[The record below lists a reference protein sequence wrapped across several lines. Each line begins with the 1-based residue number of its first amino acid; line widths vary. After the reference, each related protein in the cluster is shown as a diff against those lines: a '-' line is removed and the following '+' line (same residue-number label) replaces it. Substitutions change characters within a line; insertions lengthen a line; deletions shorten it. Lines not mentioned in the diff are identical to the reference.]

1 MAKLENVKVLEMSYG
16 EVTHIQYNGKIYE
29 RVSAK
34 ASAGDL
40 VLVENEGVA
49 EAIGGVESGAFYE
62 LHEDEYGYLFFKDDD
77 DDARV
82 YSSWS
87 DELVLFRAIE
97 TADKDDKDIEKRVAE
112 LERRL
117 SAIERQPDRLKIGD
131 YARVVRDT
139 GFGDITR
146 NSIVRIASD
155 LDEDGDYKIKL
166 LDGSDYDY
174 ARPSALEKITDEEVD
189 EYMRS
194 QFKKGDKVRLVSG
207 GDKFPLYGF
216 YDGEVYEVDDNNC
229 EHGEGPYNKLIRIVD
244 KDGGPGYARPDQ
256 LEKVNV
262 EELKF
267 IKLGRKPGE
276 FKKGDIVRVV
286 NNYGG
291 DLIKGGL
298 YEISGHDRSREYVTL
313 DGINWLAK
321 FELVAPV
328 ESRVDLD

>member
-16 EVTHIQYNGKIYE
+16 EITHVQYNGKIYE
-29 RVSAK
+29 RVNTK
-34 ASAGDL
+34 ANAGDL
-40 VLVENEGVA
+40 VLVEDEGVA
-49 EAIGGVESGAFYE
+49 EIIRRVEPGAFYE
-62 LHEDEYGYLFFKDDD
+62 LYEDEYDDLFFKDDIYNERD
-77 DDARV
+77 

-97 TADKDDKDIEKRVAE
+97 TADKDIEKRVAE

-117 SAIERQPDRLKIGD
+117 SAIERQSERLKVGD
-131 YARVVRDT
+131 YARVVGDT
-139 GFGDITR
+139 IYGGITE
-146 NSIVRIASD
+146 NQIVEIASY
-155 LDEDGDYKIKL
+155 LDEDGIYKIEL

-174 ARPSALEKITDEEVD
+174 ARPSSLEKYTEHIDEVE
-189 EYMRS
+189 RS
-194 QFKKGDKVRLVSG
+194 KFKKGDKVRLVSG

-229 EHGEGPYNKLIRIVD
+229 EHDEGPYNKLIRIVD

-256 LEKVNV
+256 LERVEF

-267 IKLGRKPGE
+267 AELGRKPGE
-276 FKKGDIVRVV
+276 FKKGDIVRVIDSCV
-286 NNYGG
+286 GR
-291 DLIKGGL
+291 LVKGGL
-298 YEISGHDRSREYVTL
+298 YEISGHKGSTEYVTL
-313 DGINWLAK
+313 DGMDWFAE

>member
-16 EVTHIQYNGKIYE
+16 EITHVQYNGKIYE
-29 RVSAK
+29 RVSEK

-49 EAIGGVESGAFYE
+49 EAIEGVESGAFYE
-62 LHEDEYGYLFFKDDD
+62 LYEEDEYGDLVFADDD
-77 DDARV
+77 DDERT

-97 TADKDDKDIEKRVAE
+97 TADKDIEKRVAE

-117 SAIERQPDRLKIGD
+117 SAIERQSERLKVGD
-131 YARVVRDT
+131 YARVVGDT
-139 GFGDITR
+139 YYGDITE
-146 NSIVRIASD
+146 NQIVEITCD
-155 LDEDGDYKIKL
+155 LNEDGLHRIEL

-207 GDKFPLYGF
+207 GDKFPLFGF

-229 EHGEGPYNKLIRIVD
+229 EHGAGPFDKLIRIVD
-244 KDGGPGYARPDQ
+244 KDGGHGYARPDQ
-256 LEKVNV
+256 LEKVDF

-267 IKLGRKPGE
+267 AELGRKPGE
-276 FKKGDIVRVV
+276 FKKGDIVRVIDSC
-286 NNYGG
+286 GG
-291 DLIKGGL
+291 RLIKGGL
-298 YEISGHDRSREYVTL
+298 YEISGHKGNTEYVTF
-313 DGINWLAK
+313 DGTGWFAE

-328 ESRVDLD
+328 ESRVDID

>member
-16 EVTHIQYNGKIYE
+16 EITHIQYNGKIYE
-29 RVSAK
+29 RVSEK

-40 VLVENEGVA
+40 VLVGDKVA
-49 EAIGGVESGAFYE
+49 EAIEGVESGAFYE
-62 LHEDEYGYLFFKDDD
+62 LYEEDEYGDLVFTDDD
-77 DDARV
+77 DDERT

-87 DELVLFRAIE
+87 DELILFRAIE
-97 TADKDDKDIEKRVAE
+97 TADKDIEKRVAE

-117 SAIERQPDRLKIGD
+117 SAIERQSERLKVGD
-131 YARVVRDT
+131 YARVVGDT
-139 GFGDITR
+139 GYGDITE
-146 NSIVRIASD
+146 NSIVKIVSD
-155 LDEDGDYKIKL
+155 LDEDGDYKIEL
-166 LDGSDYDY
+166 LEGSDYDY

-207 GDKFPLYGF
+207 GDKFPLFGF

-229 EHGEGPYNKLIRIVD
+229 EHGAGPFGKLIRIVD

-256 LEKVNV
+256 LEKVDF

-267 IKLGRKPGE
+267 TKLGRKPGE
-276 FKKGDIVRVV
+276 IKKGDIVRVIDSCA
-286 NNYGG
+286 G
-291 DLIKGGL
+291 LLKKGGL
-298 YEISGHDRSREYVTL
+298 YEISGNEGKSEYVTL
-313 DGINWLAK
+313 EGINWFAE

-328 ESRVDLD
+328 ESRVDID